1 MNDSS
6 IKILSTK
13 KLMSNQRQFLL
24 NAGFSLVEADFISID
39 FIKTDLKVTN
49 DFLLFT
55 SQNAVNSL
63 LSNENFEDLKEKK
76 CFCVG
81 KKTKVLLDQNGFQ
94 VLQAFDYVEELT
106 PFLITNYSQNSF
118 TFFSGN
124 LRQDTLPVALQKE
137 GVIFEEKQVYTTS
150 LTPKKINS
158 QVDGILF
165 FSPSAVQSY
174 LIENN
179 LSNEICFC
187 IGTTT
192 AKEVEKTTKKAVIAN
207 QPTVENVIIQSI
219 NYFKNENSK

>member
-192 AKEVEKTTKKAVIAN
+192 AKEVEKTTKNIVIAN

>member
-81 KKTKVLLDQNGFQ
+81 KKTKVLLEQNGFQ

-137 GVIFEEKQVYTTS
+137 GIIFEEKQVYTTS

-158 QVDGILF
+158 QVYGILF

-192 AKEVEKTTKKAVIAN
+192 AKEVEKTTKNVVIAN
-207 QPTVENVIIQSI
+207 QPSVENVIIQSI

>member
-55 SQNAVNSL
+55 SQNAVNSV
-63 LSNENFEDLKEKK
+63 LSNENFENLKEKK

-81 KKTKVLLDQNGFQ
+81 KKTKVLLEQNGFQ

-137 GVIFEEKQVYTTS
+137 GIIFEEKQVYTTS

-192 AKEVEKTTKKAVIAN
+192 AKEVEKTTKKVVIAN

>member
-192 AKEVEKTTKKAVIAN
+192 AKEVEKTTKKVVIAN

>member
-137 GVIFEEKQVYTTS
+137 GIIFEEKQVYTTS

>member
-24 NAGFSLVEADFISID
+24 NAGYSLVEADFISID

-55 SQNAVNSL
+55 SQNAVNSV
-63 LSNENFEDLKEKK
+63 LSKENFEDLKEKK

-81 KKTKVLLDQNGFQ
+81 KKTKVLLEQNGFQ

-106 PFLITNYSQNSF
+106 LFLITNYSQNSF

-124 LRQDTLPVALQKE
+124 LRQDTLPIALLKE
-137 GVIFEEKQVYTTS
+137 GIIFEEKQVYTTS

-192 AKEVEKTTKKAVIAN
+192 AKEVEKTTKKVVIAN

>member
-192 AKEVEKTTKKAVIAN
+192 AKEVEKTTKKVVIAN

-219 NYFKNENSK
+219 NYFKKENSK

>member
-192 AKEVEKTTKKAVIAN
+192 AKEVEKTTKNVVIAN